1 MFVPLWILIAVGVL
15 LLLSVSWL
23 SLILRGRN
31 PLPFPDPGSRIFT
44 AASPEAKAA
53 VVAVLGEH
61 GLAERFRADSSG
73 ILRSIMWDGTII
85 NNAPADIIERLGG
98 VQSCIGLVSDN
109 PDASAA
115 RAVESLRRRGFTAD
129 IVENIEPELPI
140 AFLVTNALPGTAIN
154 FRKHVMHLPRPQS
167 V

>member
-1 MFVPLWILIAVGVL
+1 MFVPLWMLIVVGL
-15 LLLSVSWL
+15 LLVVAWGWIAM
-23 SLILRGRN
+23 ILRGRN
-31 PLPFPDPGSRIFT
+31 PLPFPDPGSRIYT

-61 GLAERFRADSSG
+61 GLVERFRADSSG

-85 NNAPADIIERLGG
+85 NCAPEEILQRLGG
-98 VQSCIGLVSDN
+98 VTSCIGLVSEN

-115 RAVESLRRRGFTAD
+115 RAVESLRKRGFSAD

-140 AFLVTNALPGTAIN
+140 AFLVTSALPGTAIN
-154 FRKHVMHLPRPQS
+154 FRKHVVHLPRPQS